1 MATTQAQTYEYTVLG
16 KDGQPLTGRIEAP
29 NEQAVA
35 ARLRELGLSAT
46 DITPVSTGGLNREI
60 SIGSQRPK
68 PKDVALALR
77 QLATMVE
84 AGLSLPRALSVLR
97 MQTEGQPL
105 AAILEPVEQDVTDGL
120 ELSVALAKHPRVFT
134 PVTLAMVRAGE
145 AGGFLAES
153 LTAVSTILERD
164 LALRQAVKGAMV
176 YPVVILVMAVVAVTA
191 MLLFIVPVFEGIFA
205 DVGAELP
212 WATQLLVKAA
222 ALLRITGIPLV
233 IAIGGGI
240 WWWRRHGND
249 LSVREKIDPLKLRA
263 PIFGPLQQKVGMARF
278 ARNLSTMTRV
288 GVPIV
293 PALETVGGTAGNVVI
308 EQAVDRVREAVRT
321 GTTLAAAIEDEDI
334 FPTMLRQMV
343 AVGEDS
349 GSLDVML
356 TKVADFYDAEVD
368 AAAGAL
374 SSVIEPLMIV
384 FIGVIV
390 GAMLIALY
398 MPIFSIS
405 DTVQ

>member
-153 LTAVSTILERD
+153 LSAVSTILERD

-233 IAIGGGI
+233 LAIGGGI

>member
-222 ALLRITGIPLV
+222 ALLRITGIPLML
-233 IAIGGGI
+233 AIGGGI

>member
-1 MATTQAQTYEYTVLG
+1 MATAQAQSYEYTVLG
-16 KDGQPLTGRIEAP
+16 KDGKPLTGRIEAP
-29 NEQAVA
+29 SEQAVA

-46 DITPVSTGGLNREI
+46 TITPVSTSGLNREI
-60 SIGSQRPK
+60 TIGSKRAK

-77 QLATMVE
+77 QLATMVD
-84 AGLSLPRALSVLR
+84 AGLSLPRALTVL
-97 MQTEGQPL
+97 QLQSEGQPL
-105 AAILEPVEQDVTDGL
+105 ATILEPVAQDVADGL
-120 ELSVALAKHPRVFT
+120 ELSVAMAKHPKVFT
-134 PVTLAMVRAGE
+134 PVTLAMVKAGE
-145 AGGFLAES
+145 SGGFMAEALS
-153 LTAVSTILERD
+153 AVATILERE
-164 LALRQAVKGAMV
+164 LALKQAVKGAMV
-176 YPVVILVMAVVAVTA
+176 YPVVILIMAVVAVTA

-205 DVGAELP
+205 DAGADLP
-212 WATQLLVKAA
+212 WATQILVKAA
-222 ALLRITGIPLV
+222 AFIRVGGIPIV
-233 IAIGGGI
+233 IGIGVGI
-240 WWWRRHGND
+240 WWWRNHGHD
-249 LSVREKIDPLKLRA
+249 IAVREKVDPIKLKA
-263 PIFGPLQQKVGMARF
+263 PIFGVLQQKVGMARF
-278 ARNLSTMTRV
+278 ARNLATMVRV

-293 PALETVGGTAGNVVI
+293 PALETVGGTAGNLVI

-321 GTTLAAAIEDEDI
+321 GVPLATAIEKEEI

-368 AAAGAL
+368 TTAAAL
-374 SSVIEPLMIV
+374 SSILEPLMIV

-398 MPIFSIS
+398 MPIFTMS

>member
-1 MATTQAQTYEYTVLG
+1 MAATQAQTYEYTVLG

-153 LTAVSTILERD
+153 LSAVSTILERD

-176 YPVVILVMAVVAVTA
+176 YPVVILVMAIVAVTA

-212 WATQLLVKAA
+212 WATQILVKAA
-222 ALLRITGIPLV
+222 ALLRITGIPLLA
-233 IAIGGGI
+233 AIIGGI

-249 LSVREKIDPLKLRA
+249 LSVREKLDPLKLRA

-321 GTTLAAAIEDEDI
+321 GTTLAAAIENEDI